1 MKCFCRSDNGR
12 IAIERPTGLGTYDYQ
27 CDNCHRYYRDGLVS
41 KDQRIAF
48 ALKQI
53 RGQTIV
59 QPRFYGGA
67 TLRRSRQVRRA
78 ESFGAESDRDD
89 TEYLEAMQGIITNF
103 EDSFCPSCSWGLD
116 KHTIVNFN
124 AETVSKPIYLLYDNH
139 KWGQD
144 NWCYMGTE
152 DFLKA
157 EQFESYY
164 YTFIDGED
172 ESPDVYDNMS
182 IEEMVNKMN
191 TFLNYD
197 EGEGVKLLRL
207 EFGEYGYAWPSSE
220 HFTKTLVEG
229 IIEGKK
235 WDGSGATMDAML
247 GKAHYVHAI
256 LNDAETFEA
265 EQCKHQS
272 YYPYM
277 NAESFGAE
285 MDGKKLIASSY
296 DLADGSMMVG
306 VGTETLDVDDPDF
319 MEMMID
325 EDGKIKYFTLP
336 IGLDKWERS
345 YRIKPTHYGKMKT
358 QNETNEAVGGDFI
371 RTDGEGKY
379 AESFGAEFIKWSGEA
394 EGPECF
400 ICGTLNP
407 KGDFEGQDNTCDEC
421 DSQWTYDE
429 YGEEGE
435 GYYKSIEKTMTV
447 KGLSDIIEMMM
458 EDGKGDYSIIVA
470 YHRNGDTVVSDIKSW
485 SENGLNLQLNE
496 EDFYDFVWG
505 AESFASYDMPISER
519 QRYRIRKLG
528 GRIDKAMNR
537 SDASRY
543 IKSLMAVPLHAET
556 ADCPTCQ
563 GWGWN
568 EELDIVC
575 DADGCI
581 GGWFIPKKPSL
592 FQRGL
597 ESGLGIGAGIAGVA
611 LVMGLLGGSAGF
623 AYEEMTKRRD

>member
-1 MKCFCRSDNGR
+1 
-12 IAIERPTGLGTYDYQ
+12 
-27 CDNCHRYYRDGLVS
+27 
-41 KDQRIAF
+41 
-48 ALKQI
+48 
-53 RGQTIV
+53 
-59 QPRFYGGA
+59 
-67 TLRRSRQVRRA
+67 
-78 ESFGAESDRDD
+78 
-89 TEYLEAMQGIITNF
+89 
-103 EDSFCPSCSWGLD
+103 
-116 KHTIVNFN
+116 
-124 AETVSKPIYLLYDNH
+124 
-139 KWGQD
+139 
-144 NWCYMGTE
+144 
-152 DFLKA
+152 
-157 EQFESYY
+157 
-164 YTFIDGED
+164 
-172 ESPDVYDNMS
+172 
-182 IEEMVNKMN
+182 MV
-191 TFLNYD
+191 
-197 EGEGVKLLRL
+197 
-207 EFGEYGYAWPSSE
+207 
-220 HFTKTLVEG
+220 
-229 IIEGKK
+229 
-235 WDGSGATMDAML
+235 
-247 GKAHYVHAI
+247 
-256 LNDAETFEA
+256 
-265 EQCKHQS
+265 
-272 YYPYM
+272 
-277 NAESFGAE
+277 E

-379 AESFGAEFIKWSGEA
+379 AESFVAESKMCSYCKTTDLKNFSQGWDDYCMACARRHHREYGAESFGADELKTVKNPKWKEMFGAEYTVPKPQVMPSFMGSFAKMSKIKQQRDMQRRLDGIWRMGDGDEVSIKHIYYSLGALGAGRDWHTQTDYGFEMNKNDLVQRMWWAIQAIRDELGLEDFKELVLSIPNYGEA
-394 EGPECF
+394 FEQDEF
-400 ICGTLNP
+400 TLP
-407 KGDFEGQDNTCDEC
+407 DGRVLKWDG
-421 DSQWTYDE
+421 WTS
-429 YGEEGE
+429 
-435 GYYKSIEKTMTV
+435 YKS
-447 KGLSDIIEMMM
+447 
-458 EDGKGDYSIIVA
+458 
-470 YHRNGDTVVSDIKSW
+470 
-485 SENGLNLQLNE
+485 
-496 EDFYDFVWG
+496 
-505 AESFASYDMPISER
+505 ESFASYDMPISER

-537 SDASRY
+537 SDASQY

>member
-78 ESFGAESDRDD
+78 ESFNAECGIQENSEGEWVCGWDADDNFCTGHHCEVCSISLCSPDCGDEYCSRTRSPATEELNECMLCAYPLAEGEEYDSDLDTWVKDGKKIQWKDGNTFSYGAESFGAESDRDD

-124 AETVSKPIYLLYDNH
+124 GMPFAYCEMGDN
-139 KWGQD
+139 
-144 NWCYMGTE
+144 
-152 DFLKA
+152 
-157 EQFESYY
+157 
-164 YTFIDGED
+164 
-172 ESPDVYDNMS
+172 
-182 IEEMVNKMN
+182 
-191 TFLNYD
+191 
-197 EGEGVKLLRL
+197 
-207 EFGEYGYAWPSSE
+207 
-220 HFTKTLVEG
+220 
-229 IIEGKK
+229 
-235 WDGSGATMDAML
+235 
-247 GKAHYVHAI
+247 
-256 LNDAETFEA
+256 
-265 EQCKHQS
+265 
-272 YYPYM
+272 PYM

-345 YRIKPTHYGKMKT
+345 YRIKPAHYGKMKT

-597 ESGLGIGAGIAGVA
+597 ESGLGVGAGIAGVA

>member
-78 ESFGAESDRDD
+78 ESF
-89 TEYLEAMQGIITNF
+89 
-103 EDSFCPSCSWGLD
+103 
-116 KHTIVNFN
+116 N
-124 AETVSKPIYLLYDNH
+124 AECGIQENSEGEWVCGWDADDNFCTGH
-139 KWGQD
+139 H
-144 NWCYMGTE
+144 CE
-152 DFLKA
+152 VCSISLC
-157 EQFESYY
+157 
-164 YTFIDGED
+164 
-172 ESPDVYDNMS
+172 SPDCGDEYCSRTRSPATEELNECMLCAYPLAEGEEYDS
-182 IEEMVNKMN
+182 DLDTWVKDGKKIQWKDGN
-191 TFLNYD
+191 TFS
-197 EGEGVKLLRL
+197 
-207 EFGEYGYAWPSSE
+207 YG
-220 HFTKTLVEG
+220 
-229 IIEGKK
+229 
-235 WDGSGATMDAML
+235 
-247 GKAHYVHAI
+247 
-256 LNDAETFEA
+256 
-265 EQCKHQS
+265 
-272 YYPYM
+272 
-277 NAESFGAE
+277 AESFGADKAHLPPYFYE
-285 MDGKKLIASSY
+285 GDRRSEFSIIRRNPDGQRTVVATIRKGNASRAQYWRGEEARARRDAKRVMWEATLKERLTQYREPVERKFGKRKDAIEFVFST
-296 DLADGSMMVG
+296 LGL
-306 VGTETLDVDDPDF
+306 TEKDF
-319 MEMMID
+319 E
-325 EDGKIKYFTLP
+325 
-336 IGLDKWERS
+336 
-345 YRIKPTHYGKMKT
+345 
-358 QNETNEAVGGDFI
+358 
-371 RTDGEGKY
+371 
-379 AESFGAEFIKWSGEA
+379 AESFGSETWRSKEGEHHWLSMRGGAWCPKCNQAIEPMSDEDYTMMIRRYKNDVCFGAESFSA
-394 EGPECF
+394 E
-400 ICGTLNP
+400 
-407 KGDFEGQDNTCDEC
+407 DNSYCANC
-421 DSQWTYDE
+421 LRAYTYDE
-429 YGEEGE
+429 EDDAYIMVEEGDEFWTVENYGVLCRECHPDFQHEDSFGNWTRKPHLAVRPYEHEKKAESFAAEECGECGHRMTPKWVEYVCNCGHTEMNPSSISCTNCE
-435 GYYKSIEKTMTV
+435 GGELEPKWIEYVCGCGNT
-447 KGLSDIIEMMM
+447 KGPTDF
-458 EDGKGDYSIIVA
+458 
-470 YHRNGDTVVSDIKSW
+470 W
-485 SENGLNLQLNE
+485 S
-496 EDFYDFVWG
+496 

-537 SDASRY
+537 SDASQY

>member
-78 ESFGAESDRDD
+78 ESF
-89 TEYLEAMQGIITNF
+89 
-103 EDSFCPSCSWGLD
+103 
-116 KHTIVNFN
+116 N
-124 AETVSKPIYLLYDNH
+124 AECGIQENSEGEWVCGWDADDNFCTGH
-139 KWGQD
+139 H
-144 NWCYMGTE
+144 CE
-152 DFLKA
+152 VCSISLC
-157 EQFESYY
+157 
-164 YTFIDGED
+164 
-172 ESPDVYDNMS
+172 SPDCGDEYCSRTRSPATEELNECMLCAYPLAEGEEYDS
-182 IEEMVNKMN
+182 DLDTWVKDGKKIQWKDGN
-191 TFLNYD
+191 TFS
-197 EGEGVKLLRL
+197 
-207 EFGEYGYAWPSSE
+207 YG
-220 HFTKTLVEG
+220 
-229 IIEGKK
+229 
-235 WDGSGATMDAML
+235 
-247 GKAHYVHAI
+247 
-256 LNDAETFEA
+256 
-265 EQCKHQS
+265 
-272 YYPYM
+272 
-277 NAESFGAE
+277 AESFGAE

-319 MEMMID
+319 MEMLID

-379 AESFGAEFIKWSGEA
+379 AESFGAEDMITVKEIEWE
-394 EGPECF
+394 P
-400 ICGTLNP
+400 
-407 KGDFEGQDNTCDEC
+407 D
-421 DSQWTYDE
+421 
-429 YGEEGE
+429 GEE
-435 GYYKSIEKTMTV
+435 IDLPTTMEV
-447 KGLSDIIEMMM
+447 PSDLEEDEIADYLSDQ
-458 EDGKGDYSIIVA
+458 KGWLV
-470 YHRNGDTVVSDIKSW
+470 NG
-485 SENGLNLQLNE
+485 
-496 EDFYDFVWG
+496 FVMG

>member
-124 AETVSKPIYLLYDNH
+124 GMPFAYCEMGDN
-139 KWGQD
+139 
-144 NWCYMGTE
+144 
-152 DFLKA
+152 
-157 EQFESYY
+157 
-164 YTFIDGED
+164 
-172 ESPDVYDNMS
+172 
-182 IEEMVNKMN
+182 
-191 TFLNYD
+191 
-197 EGEGVKLLRL
+197 
-207 EFGEYGYAWPSSE
+207 
-220 HFTKTLVEG
+220 
-229 IIEGKK
+229 
-235 WDGSGATMDAML
+235 
-247 GKAHYVHAI
+247 
-256 LNDAETFEA
+256 
-265 EQCKHQS
+265 
-272 YYPYM
+272 PYM

-379 AESFGAEFIKWSGEA
+379 
-394 EGPECF
+394 
-400 ICGTLNP
+400 
-407 KGDFEGQDNTCDEC
+407 
-421 DSQWTYDE
+421 
-429 YGEEGE
+429 
-435 GYYKSIEKTMTV
+435 
-447 KGLSDIIEMMM
+447 
-458 EDGKGDYSIIVA
+458 
-470 YHRNGDTVVSDIKSW
+470 
-485 SENGLNLQLNE
+485 
-496 EDFYDFVWG
+496 